1 MVFRYFKY
9 VFVHVFI
16 SVAYISRIVAFL
28 IFSFHL
34 VYTTNF
40 MIFKGVIGCDMHFY

>member
-28 IFSFHL
+28 ISPGLHHQLYDF
-34 VYTTNF
+34 
-40 MIFKGVIGCDMHFY
+40 